1 MSKQVNQPPVSDV
14 MGKARGPRGF
24 GGPVVH
30 AKNKRR
36 TVKRIWRYLEKQKVG
51 LVISILFVVLST
63 LLGLAGPYL
72 IGRIIDLYII
82 PKDITGTVRM
92 LGVLAAIYIG
102 SSLFTWLQTAIM
114 INVSLRTI
122 RMLRKDLYDKFHSL
136 SLRFFDNRVHGDLM
150 SRVTN
155 DIDQLNNALSQS
167 VIQIFNSLLMII
179 GVTIAMF
186 SMNAILAVVTL
197 LIVPLMILTTKKII
211 KYSSSNFI
219 KRQRDLG
226 ELNGFIEESISGTE
240 VITLFGKEEKVFSQF
255 SAVNERLRHSSMAAD
270 TVSGFLGPI
279 NNFINNIGLAIVI
292 GVGALLAVQG
302 TVTVGLIA
310 AFVTYSRQFF
320 RPINQLSSLLNTFQS
335 AIAGAERVFEI
346 LDETPDLKD
355 KKEAISVDSF
365 KGDVE
370 FNDVHFGYTKDQP
383 ILKGIDFTVSAGQT
397 IALVGPTG
405 SGKTTIINLLSR
417 FYEVDQGQIKIDGR
431 DIRDY
436 KISDLRK
443 KIGIVLQDTFLFS
456 GTILE
461 NIRYGR
467 LDATDSEIIEAAKIA
482 SAHGFIKHL
491 PDQYQTQ
498 ITSGGLNLSQGQK
511 QLIAIA
517 RAILANSD
525 LLILDEA
532 TSSIDTRTEI
542 EIQKGVNHL
551 TEGRTSFVIA
561 HRLKTIETADKILV
575 IKDGEIIEMGT
586 HSELMVSQG
595 FYKDLYDSQFNI

>member
-1 MSKQVNQPPVSDV
+1 

-24 GGPVVH
+24 GGPVVQ
-30 AKNKRR
+30 AKNKKQ
-36 TVKRIWRYLEKQKVG
+36 TVKRIWKYLEKQKAG
-51 LVISILFVVLST
+51 LVIAILFVVLST
-63 LLGLAGPYL
+63 LLGLSGPYL
-72 IGRIIDLYII
+72 IGRIIDHYII

-92 LGVLAAIYIG
+92 LGVLAAVYIG
-102 SSLFTWLQTAIM
+102 SSLFTWMQTAIM

-122 RMLRKDLYDKFHSL
+122 RTLRKDLYNKFHTL

-167 VIQIFNSLLMII
+167 VIQIFNSLLMIA

-255 SAVNERLRHSSMAAD
+255 STVNERLRRSSMAAD

-292 GVGALLAVQG
+292 GVGALMAVKG

-346 LDETPDLKD
+346 LDETPDMKD
-355 KKEAISVDSF
+355 KKGAIPVDAF

-370 FNDVHFGYTKDQP
+370 FTDVHFGYSKDQP
-383 ILKGIDFTVSAGQT
+383 ILKGINFTASAGQT

-417 FYEVDQGQIKIDGR
+417 FYEVDQGQINMDGR
-431 DIRDY
+431 NIQDY

-467 LDATDSEIIEAAKIA
+467 LDATDSEVIEAAKVA

-491 PDQYQTQ
+491 PDQYQTR
-498 ITSGGLNLSQGQK
+498 ITTGGLNLSQGQK
-511 QLIAIA
+511 QLLAIA
-517 RAILANSD
+517 RAILADSD
-525 LLILDEA
+525 VLILDEA

-542 EIQKGVNHL
+542 EIQKGVNRL

-586 HSELMVSQG
+586 HHELMMSRG

>member
-1 MSKQVNQPPVSDV
+1 

-24 GGPVVH
+24 GGPVVQ
-30 AKNKRR
+30 AKDKKS
-36 TVKRIWRYLEKQKVG
+36 TVKRIWRYLEKQKAG

-63 LLGLAGPYL
+63 LLGLSGPYL

-92 LGVLAAIYIG
+92 LGVLAAVYIG

-122 RMLRKDLYDKFHSL
+122 RTLRKDLYDKFHSL

-167 VIQIFNSLLMII
+167 VIQIFNSLLMIA

-346 LDETPDLKD
+346 LDETPDMED
-355 KKEAISVDSF
+355 KKDAIAVDAF

-370 FNDVHFGYTKDQP
+370 FTDVHFGYSKDRP
-383 ILKGIDFTVSAGQT
+383 ILKGINFTASAGQT

-417 FYEVDQGQIKIDGR
+417 FYEVDKGQIKIDGR
-431 DIRDY
+431 NIQDY

-443 KIGIVLQDTFLFS
+443 KIGIVLQETFLFS

-467 LDATDSEIIEAAKIA
+467 LDATDSEVIEAAKIA
-482 SAHGFIKHL
+482 SAHGFIKHF
-491 PDQYQTQ
+491 PNQYQTR

-511 QLIAIA
+511 QLLAIA

-542 EIQKGVNHL
+542 EIQKGVNRL

-575 IKDGEIIEMGT
+575 IKDGEIIEAGT
-586 HSELMVSQG
+586 HSDLIMNQG

>member
-1 MSKQVNQPPVSDV
+1 

-24 GGPVVH
+24 GGPVVQ
-30 AKNKRR
+30 AKNKKQ
-36 TVKRIWRYLEKQKVG
+36 TVKRIWKYLEKQKAG
-51 LVISILFVVLST
+51 LVIAILFVVLST
-63 LLGLAGPYL
+63 LLGLSGPYL
-72 IGRIIDLYII
+72 IGRIIDHYII

-92 LGVLAAIYIG
+92 LGVLAAVYIG
-102 SSLFTWLQTAIM
+102 SSLLTWMQTAIM

-122 RMLRKDLYDKFHSL
+122 RTLRKDLYNKFHTL

-167 VIQIFNSLLMII
+167 VIQIFNSLLMIA

-240 VITLFGKEEKVFSQF
+240 VITLFGKEDKVFSQF
-255 SAVNERLRHSSMAAD
+255 STVNERLRHSSMAAD

-292 GVGALLAVQG
+292 GVGALMAVKG

-346 LDETPDLKD
+346 LDETPDMKD
-355 KKEAISVDSF
+355 KKGAIPVDAF

-370 FNDVHFGYTKDQP
+370 FTDVHFGYSKDQP
-383 ILKGIDFTVSAGQT
+383 ILKGINFTASAGQT

-417 FYEVDQGQIKIDGR
+417 FYEVDQGQINMDGR
-431 DIRDY
+431 NIQDY

-467 LDATDSEIIEAAKIA
+467 LDATDSEVIEAAKVA

-491 PDQYQTQ
+491 PDQYQTR
-498 ITSGGLNLSQGQK
+498 ITTGGLNLSQGQK
-511 QLIAIA
+511 QLLAIA
-517 RAILANSD
+517 RAILADSD
-525 LLILDEA
+525 VLILDEA

-542 EIQKGVNHL
+542 EIQKGVNRL

-586 HSELMVSQG
+586 HHELMMSRG

>member
-1 MSKQVNQPPVSDV
+1 

-24 GGPVVH
+24 GGPVVQ
-30 AKNKRR
+30 AKNKKQ
-36 TVKRIWRYLEKQKVG
+36 TVKRIWQYLEKQKAG
-51 LVISILFVVLST
+51 LVIAILFVVLST
-63 LLGLAGPYL
+63 LLGLSGPYL
-72 IGRIIDLYII
+72 IGRIIDHYII

-92 LGVLAAIYIG
+92 LGVLAAVYIG
-102 SSLFTWLQTAIM
+102 SSLFTWMQTAIM

-122 RMLRKDLYDKFHSL
+122 RTLRKDLYDKFHTL

-167 VIQIFNSLLMII
+167 VIQIFNSLLMIA

-186 SMNAILAVVTL
+186 SMNALLAVVTL

-292 GVGALLAVQG
+292 GVGALMAVKG

-346 LDETPDLKD
+346 LDETPDMKD
-355 KKEAISVDSF
+355 KKDAIPVDAF

-370 FNDVHFGYTKDQP
+370 FTDVHFGYSKDQP
-383 ILKGIDFTVSAGQT
+383 ILKGINFTASAGQT

-417 FYEVDQGQIKIDGR
+417 FYEVDQGQINMDGR
-431 DIRDY
+431 NIQDY

-467 LDATDSEIIEAAKIA
+467 LDATDSEVIEAAKVA

-491 PDQYQTQ
+491 PDQYQTR
-498 ITSGGLNLSQGQK
+498 ITTGGLNLSQGQK
-511 QLIAIA
+511 QLLAIA
-517 RAILANSD
+517 RAILADSD
-525 LLILDEA
+525 VLILDEA

-542 EIQKGVNHL
+542 EIQKGVNRL

-586 HSELMVSQG
+586 HHELMMSRG

>member
-1 MSKQVNQPPVSDV
+1 

-24 GGPVVH
+24 GGPVVQ
-30 AKNKRR
+30 AKNKKR
-36 TVKRIWRYLEKQKVG
+36 TVKRIWKYLEKQKAGMV
-51 LVISILFVVLST
+51 LSILFVVLST
-63 LLGLAGPYL
+63 LLGLLGPYL

-92 LGVLAAIYIG
+92 LGVLAAVYIG

-122 RMLRKDLYDKFHSL
+122 RTLRKDLYDKLHSL

-167 VIQIFNSLLMII
+167 VIQIFNSLLMIT

-186 SMNAILAVVTL
+186 SMNVILAVVTL

-255 SAVNERLRHSSMAAD
+255 SAVNERLRQSSMASD
-270 TVSGFLGPI
+270 TVSGFLGPL

-346 LDETPDLKD
+346 LDETPDILD
-355 KKEAISVDSF
+355 KKDAIPVDAF

-370 FNDVHFGYTKDQP
+370 FTDVHFGYSKGRP
-383 ILKGIDFTVSAGQT
+383 ILKGIDFTASAGQT

-431 DIRDY
+431 NIQDY
-436 KISDLRK
+436 KVSDLRK
-443 KIGIVLQDTFLFS
+443 KIGIVLQETFLFS

-467 LDATDSEIIEAAKIA
+467 LDATDSEVIEAAKIA

-498 ITSGGLNLSQGQK
+498 VTSGGMNLSQGQK
-511 QLIAIA
+511 QLLAIA

-542 EIQKGVNHL
+542 EIQKGVNRL

-575 IKDGEIIEMGT
+575 IKNGEIIEVGT
-586 HSELMVSQG
+586 HSELIMSQG
-595 FYKDLYDSQFNI
+595 FYKGLYDSQFNI

>member
-1 MSKQVNQPPVSDV
+1 MSKQVNQAPVSDV

-30 AKNKRR
+30 AKNKKR

-63 LLGLAGPYL
+63 LLGLSGPYL

-370 FNDVHFGYTKDQP
+370 FTDVHFGYTKDQP

-431 DIRDY
+431 NIRDY

-491 PDQYQTQ
+491 PEQYQTQ

-595 FYKDLYDSQFNI
+595 FYKDLYNSQFNI

>member
-1 MSKQVNQPPVSDV
+1 

-24 GGPVVH
+24 GGPVVQ
-30 AKNKRR
+30 AKNKKQ
-36 TVKRIWRYLEKQKVG
+36 TVKRIWKYLEKQKAG
-51 LVISILFVVLST
+51 LVIAILFVVLST
-63 LLGLAGPYL
+63 LLGLSGPYL
-72 IGRIIDLYII
+72 IGRIIDHYII

-92 LGVLAAIYIG
+92 LGVLAAVYIG
-102 SSLFTWLQTAIM
+102 SSLFTWMQTAIM

-122 RMLRKDLYDKFHSL
+122 RTLRKDLYNKFHTL

-167 VIQIFNSLLMII
+167 VIQIFNSLLMIA

-255 SAVNERLRHSSMAAD
+255 STVNERLRRSSMAAD

-292 GVGALLAVQG
+292 GVGALMAVKG

-346 LDETPDLKD
+346 LDETPDMKD
-355 KKEAISVDSF
+355 KKGAIPVDAF

-370 FNDVHFGYTKDQP
+370 FTDVHFGYSKDQP
-383 ILKGIDFTVSAGQT
+383 ILKRINFTASAGQT

-417 FYEVDQGQIKIDGR
+417 FYEVDQGQINMDGR
-431 DIRDY
+431 NIQDY

-467 LDATDSEIIEAAKIA
+467 LDATDSEVIEAAKVA

-491 PDQYQTQ
+491 PDQYQTR
-498 ITSGGLNLSQGQK
+498 ITTGGLNLSQGQK
-511 QLIAIA
+511 QLLAIA
-517 RAILANSD
+517 RAILADSD
-525 LLILDEA
+525 VLILDEA

-542 EIQKGVNHL
+542 EIQKGVNRL

-586 HSELMVSQG
+586 HHELMMSRG

>member
-1 MSKQVNQPPVSDV
+1 

-24 GGPVVH
+24 GGPVVQ
-30 AKNKRR
+30 AKNKKQ
-36 TVKRIWRYLEKQKVG
+36 TVKRIWQYVEKQKAG
-51 LVISILFVVLST
+51 LIIAILFVVLST
-63 LLGLAGPYL
+63 LLGLSGPYL
-72 IGRIIDLYII
+72 IGRIIDHYII

-92 LGVLAAIYIG
+92 LGVLAAVYIG
-102 SSLFTWLQTAIM
+102 SSLFTWMQTAIM

-122 RMLRKDLYDKFHSL
+122 RTLRKDLYNKFHTL

-167 VIQIFNSLLMII
+167 VIQIFNSLLMIA

-255 SAVNERLRHSSMAAD
+255 STVNERLRRSSMAAD

-292 GVGALLAVQG
+292 GVGALMAVKG

-346 LDETPDLKD
+346 LDETPDMKD
-355 KKEAISVDSF
+355 KKGAIPVDAF

-370 FNDVHFGYTKDQP
+370 FTDVHFGYSKDQP
-383 ILKGIDFTVSAGQT
+383 ILKGINFTASAGQT

-417 FYEVDQGQIKIDGR
+417 FYEVDQGQINMDGR
-431 DIRDY
+431 NIQDY

-467 LDATDSEIIEAAKIA
+467 LDATDSEVIEAAKVA

-491 PDQYQTQ
+491 PDQYQTR
-498 ITSGGLNLSQGQK
+498 ITTGGLNLSQGQK
-511 QLIAIA
+511 QLLAIA
-517 RAILANSD
+517 RAILADSD
-525 LLILDEA
+525 VLILDEA

-542 EIQKGVNHL
+542 EIQKGVNRL

-586 HSELMVSQG
+586 HHELMMSRG